1 MTVVKDDPQGLAD
14 TVRSLDSQDT
24 SMSVEH
30 LIVDGSSQATDVAAS
45 NSVDGFVHRI
55 VLRQPAQGVYAA
67 MNFGLPASAGDY
79 VWFINA
85 GDTLASPR
93 TLTRVQQLT
102 ETQPSWIVGRVRI
115 TDRSGKSVDSSAWD
129 FTRERERLFAGGHF
143 PPHQAT
149 IVRRA
154 LLQDLGGFDEN
165 YRICADYHAALRLA
179 QRDTPLMTNEVLACF
194 SEGGLSTQRWR
205 TAHRE
210 FHRARTEVFA
220 PTGWARVSEQGRTW
234 ATFAREFIHRSVL
247 RADR

>member
-14 TVRSLDSQDT
+14 TVGSLDSQDS

-30 LIVDGSSQATDVAAS
+30 LVIDGSSEANDVPTS
-45 NSVDGFVHRI
+45 DSVGGFVHRI
-55 VLRQPAQGVYAA
+55 ILRQPAQGVYAA
-67 MNFGLPASAGDY
+67 MNLGLSASTGDY

-85 GDTLASPR
+85 GDTLASTR
-93 TLTRVQQLT
+93 TLASVQQLT
-102 ETQPSWIVGRVRI
+102 ETQPAWIVGRVRI
-115 TDRSGKSVDSSAWD
+115 TDRSGQSIDSSAWE

-143 PPHQAT
+143 PPHQGT
-149 IVRRA
+149 IAQRA

-165 YRICADYHAALRLA
+165 YRICADYHVALRLA

-210 FHRARTEVFA
+210 FHRARMAVFT
-220 PTGWARVSEQGRTW
+220 PTGWDRVSEQGRTW